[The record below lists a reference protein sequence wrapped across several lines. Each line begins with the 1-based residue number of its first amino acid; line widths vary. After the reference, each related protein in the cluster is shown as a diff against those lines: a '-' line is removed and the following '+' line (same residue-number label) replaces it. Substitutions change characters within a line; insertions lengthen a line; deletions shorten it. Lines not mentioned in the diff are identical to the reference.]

1 MITYVAGIIGAIVTI
16 VSFFYSLYK
25 VAKKIDSIV
34 HSIDENTMYTLKLVI
49 LNKELSIEERIH
61 AGDRYNS
68 LGGNGYAKQVYKH
81 LLDEVEKGIEEQERG
96 NWYETK

>member
-61 AGDRYNS
+61 AGDRYIS
-68 LGGNGYAKQVYKH
+68 LGGNGYVKQVYKH
-81 LLDEVEKGIEEQERG
+81 LCEEVEKEIEEQERG
-96 NWYETK
+96 N

>member
-61 AGDRYNS
+61 AGDRYIYLDSND
-68 LGGNGYAKQVYKH
+68 YVKKVYKH
-81 LLDEVEKGIEEQERG
+81 LLDEVEKGIEEEERG
-96 NWYETK
+96 N

>member
-61 AGDRYNS
+61 AGDRYIS
-68 LGGNGYAKQVYKH
+68 LGGNGYVK
-81 LLDEVEKGIEEQERG
+81 
-96 NWYETK
+96 

>member
-25 VAKKIDSIV
+25 VSKKIDSIV

-61 AGDRYNS
+61 AGDRYIS
-68 LGGNGYAKQVYKH
+68 LGGNGYVKLVYKH

-96 NWYETK
+96 N